1 MTLSLIG
8 GEYMAVPEKIITEKH
23 NDNHY
28 KTVQIEIEKLIPYL
42 PITISVQIVAVF
54 SIDTQAN
61 TY

>member
-1 MTLSLIG
+1 
-8 GEYMAVPEKIITEKH
+8 MAVPEKIITEKH